1 MSSTIP
7 DVVLDNLTYQNIN
20 SLSGIAVGTKVIL
33 QFKGSGSIRLQIK
46 PTQPATNSMD
56 GVQLNT
62 LEFYVVDAGES
73 TIWARGTGRLS
84 VQAVA

>member
-1 MSSTIP
+1 MSNTIP
-7 DVVLDNLTYQNIN
+7 DIILDNASYQNIN
-20 SLSGIAVGTKVIL
+20 TLSGIAVGTKVIL
-33 QFKGSGSIRLQIK
+33 QFKGSGSIRLQLK
-46 PTQPATNSMD
+46 PTQPIVNSMD

-84 VQAVA
+84 VQAVV

>member
-1 MSSTIP
+1 MSNTIP
-7 DVVLDNLTYQNIN
+7 DVILDNTTYQNIN
-20 SLSGIAVGTKVIL
+20 TLSGIAVGTKVIL

-46 PTQPATNSMD
+46 PTQPTINSMD
-56 GVQLNT
+56 GVQLST

-84 VQAVA
+84 VQVF

>member
-1 MSSTIP
+1 MATTIP
-7 DVVLDNLTYQNIN
+7 DVILDNTSYQNIN
-20 SLSGIAVGTKVIL
+20 TLSGIAVGTKVIL

-46 PTQPATNSMD
+46 TTQPIVNSMD

-84 VQAVA
+84 VQVF